1 MARSNARGYLFTE
14 EVRLKKYFYVLRPLL
29 AILHIE
35 HGLGIPPVRFDLLV
49 NAVAPSSIRPSI
61 AELLERK
68 RKTSELGTGKPI
80 PEIDRFVRTEL
91 ERHGDA
97 FSGRDRPD
105 RLDKEESRHLLNE
118 IFRSV
123 VQARPISEPG
133 Q

>member
-35 HGLGIPPVRFDLLV
+35 HGLGIPPVRFDPLV
-49 NAVAPSSIRPSI
+49 NAVAPGSIRPSI

-80 PEIDRFVRTEL
+80 EETCTTHSANARAPK
-91 ERHGDA
+91 
-97 FSGRDRPD
+97 
-105 RLDKEESRHLLNE
+105 RLDDLLSSGEELPE
-118 IFRSV
+118 
-123 VQARPISEPG
+123 EPTRG
-133 Q
+133 VLALPHA